1 MVVAVGLT
9 FVEPL
14 ADAEVNVPGVMA
26 MPAAPDTA
34 QPSALLVPEPMLGGS
49 AVNDEI
55 VGTAPV
61 PEGEPDGVVE
71 PQPANP
77 AQTRKMRIR
86 IKAGTRRCLPEKF
99 VPGKPRRF
107 LQNEVVEYIRNPK
120 QTQSISHAPMAV
132 ALDGP
137 SPMDHARRSHDRKTG
152 VIRRSTLVT
161 ASSAGAHGYGHY

>member
-1 MVVAVGLT
+1 VVVAVGLT

-55 VGTAPV
+55 AGTAPP

-71 PQPANP
+71 PQPASA
-77 AQTRKMRIR
+77 AQTRRMRLMR
-86 IKAGTRRCLPEKF
+86 MKLIKTGTRRCLPEKF
-99 VPGKPRRF
+99 GPGKPRR
-107 LQNEVVEYIRNPK
+107 LLRNENVKAICLSQANSVYFRC
-120 QTQSISHAPMAV
+120 SH
-132 ALDGP
+132 G
-137 SPMDHARRSHDRKTG
+137 
-152 VIRRSTLVT
+152 
-161 ASSAGAHGYGHY
+161 SSSRWS